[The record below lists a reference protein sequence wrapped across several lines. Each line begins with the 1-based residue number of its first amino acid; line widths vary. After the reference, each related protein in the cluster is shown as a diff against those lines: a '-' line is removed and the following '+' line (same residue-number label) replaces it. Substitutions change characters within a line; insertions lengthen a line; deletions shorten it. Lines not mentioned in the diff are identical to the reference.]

1 MSLIPQK
8 VQSIFTS
15 SSSHPLHSLSNQSIA
30 ILSFGSIVFIN
41 VALAAYRDYKIYLS
55 YGPGGLPYNLRG
67 WFISSCILRPWGTEV
82 FSTGL
87 YDRNPDKRKWLS
99 SDWPPYER
107 GQRPRLGP
115 HPLPQRQLD
124 QLTDEGCKELLKS
137 EFNKLVAANP
147 SIIQFRPSL
156 HEGHTRSIFLAD
168 DVPGAPVAKEMLR
181 EVSHIHA
188 TGDYSVHVVLAP
200 QDCKKVI
207 ESGWGQRH
215 PLDGVKFAKYVFGWT
230 IPKEYVLLYAPR
242 TEEEVRILMQVV
254 RASVG
259 YMADTKDVK

>member
-1 MSLIPQK
+1 MSLTPQK
-8 VQSIFTS
+8 IQPYLLPS
-15 SSSHPLHSLSNQSIA
+15 SSPSLRSLSNQTIA
-30 ILSFGSIVFIN
+30 ILSIGSIVFIN
-41 VALAAYRDYKIYLS
+41 VTLAAYRDYKIYLS
-55 YGPGGLPYNLRG
+55 YGPGGLPYNIRG
-67 WFISSCILRPWGTEV
+67 WFISSCILRLCGTEV
-82 FSTGL
+82 FSTDI

-99 SDWPPYER
+99 SEWPPYER

-124 QLTDEGCKELLKS
+124 QLPEEGCKVLLKS
-137 EFNKLVAANP
+137 EFKNLVTSNP

-156 HEGHTRSIFLAD
+156 HEGHTQSIFLAD

-200 QDCKKVI
+200 QDCKRVI

-215 PLDGVKFAKYVFGWT
+215 PLDGVKLAKYVVGWT
-230 IPKEYVLLYAPR
+230 VPKEYVLLYAPR
-242 TEEEVRILMQVV
+242 TEEETRVIMQVV

-259 YMADTKDVK
+259 YMADTFETA